1 MKEIKRKSLS
11 TALVQALGAGVAL
24 TVVTTAAHAQQAQ
37 RVEKI
42 EVTGSNI
49 KRVDQETVAP
59 IEIITRDQIE
69 RTGQATVAEVLRN
82 IPSNTGGSFGESFA
96 NSFASGAAG
105 ISLRGL
111 GQKTTLVL
119 LNGRRTTGFGFAQNL
134 QESFVDLNSIP
145 SSAVER
151 IEILKD
157 GASAIYGSDA
167 IAGVVNVILRK
178 DYRGL
183 EISGNAGYY
192 EGDVNDYRVNV
203 TGGVGDL
210 ARDRWTAFGTFDYY
224 KREHLAFSDI
234 DFGSNRDYRHL
245 PGGRNFQS
253 LTAGGTW
260 RQLTATNGLTNNF
273 RAISECANYGGVVMN
288 AAQAVD
294 AGLLAAASAQ
304 NIAGNTFCTK
314 DINSQLSALPAT
326 ERTGFLGRFT
336 REFSPTATGY
346 VELALSRVEN
356 YQVFTPPFFNTTALQ
371 QTAAGLSPFTYTAN
385 FAPGAAGNPFSSNAR
400 ITGNLQDFGT
410 RDQETISDTLRFLAG
425 LTYSIRSWDLDSAI
439 GYSKN
444 EIDQS
449 NFNRI
454 TKTGTSNVLGVSSAP
469 QPPVPLVTS
478 TQLNLD
484 RPSLT
489 PDSVRDQMRANVK
502 RTAESELTF
511 IDTKA
516 STELWRMAG
525 GSAGLAIGGEYREEE
540 LRDMPDPI
548 ATAGEVLGQG
558 ITATSAKRDTY
569 AFYAEIALPITRRL
583 ELQLAGR
590 YDHYSDYGSSST
602 PKVGAKWKVHDTLLL
617 RANWGQGFRAPTLPE
632 ISPSVATFFVQ
643 VNDPVTGATGVQISG
658 VFAGNPSLV
667 AEESESITAGI
678 IWEPNQNF
686 SMGAN
691 YYQIDW
697 ENLVSAQSFQ
707 TIVDEG
713 DPSRVIRDPVTNN
726 IVTVFNNYVNFGL
739 VETSGFDLEARY
751 RMNTAGGRVTFRAN
765 GSYVDS
771 YKVDGTEYAGRNDG
785 LNTIPRVRG
794 QAAVDWDY
802 RALSTTF
809 AANYIRSYYQGF
821 LAGSF
826 YTPGDPR
833 FQNQVYPER
842 VPSYVTYDVFAKYQL
857 TKNLSI
863 SGSVVNIDNKMPPYD
878 PGFSATF
885 LYDFSIFD
893 PRGRQYR
900 LGLTW
905 KM

>member
-1 MKEIKRKSLS
+1 MKEIKRKTLS
-11 TALVQALGAGVAL
+11 AALVQALGAGVAL

-294 AGLLAAASAQ
+294 AGLLAANSAQ
-304 NIAGNTFCTK
+304 NLAGNTFCTK

-385 FAPGAAGNPFSSNAR
+385 FAPGAGGNPFSSNAR
-400 ITGNLQDFGT
+400 ITGNMQDFGT

-454 TKTGTSNVLGVSSAP
+454 TKTGTSTVLGVSSAP

-569 AFYAEIALPITRRL
+569 AFYAELALPITRRL

-602 PKVGAKWKVHDTLLL
+602 PKVGVKFKAHDTLLL

-686 SMGAN
+686 SLGAN

-751 RMNTAGGRVTFRAN
+751 RMNTTGGRVTFRAN

-771 YKVDGTEYAGRNDG
+771 YKVDGVEYAGRNDG
-785 LNTIPRVRG
+785 LNTIPRVRA

-842 VPSYVTYDVFAKYQL
+842 VPSYVTYDVFAKYQI

-863 SGSVVNIDNKMPPYD
+863 AGSVVNIDNKMPPYD

-885 LYDFSIFD
+885 LYDFSIYD